1 MDPLQAAVNGA
12 PMTRLTLDL
21 SEEQLERLERLA
33 QARGISVSRLF
44 EDMSNLLL
52 AEADA
57 ESRFRLRARGGS
69 GREARGL
76 ELLDQAAGQAL
87 GLAPSGEAD

>member
-1 MDPLQAAVNGA
+1 MNGA
-12 PMTRLTLDL
+12 PMTRLALDL
-21 SEEQLERLERLA
+21 PEEQLERLERLA

-44 EDMSNLLL
+44 EDMSTLLL
-52 AEADA
+52 ADGEI
-57 ESRFRLRARGGS
+57 RFRLRARGGS